1 MTELESG
8 WTEPSGMVN
17 FPGVS
22 ERVLD
27 LESED
32 QLLILVQPLNY
43 LWLWVAL
50 FAFHSPVW
58 ALCSTAHR
66 SAGLARKEAGVFQ
79 GRGRHAQKRKGSR
92 HAKGPIENG
101 KMQQIHL

>member
-1 MTELESG
+1 MTESESV

-27 LESED
+27 LESKD

-43 LWLWVAL
+43 LWLWVTL
-50 FAFHSPVW
+50 FAFHSPRFFLSGLF
-58 ALCSTAHR
+58 ALLHTGKQVCMEGSLCISGKGEAHTE
-66 SAGLARKEAGVFQ
+66 KERVQ
-79 GRGRHAQKRKGSR
+79 TC
-92 HAKGPIENG
+92 
-101 KMQQIHL
+101 